1 MDTLFTP
8 RLRSLRVSE
17 DVEARLR
24 DFLRDGRDWARLR
37 TSVPGIFVLKLPSYR
52 GSPSRLAV
60 EVNPVDETGSPR
72 KRRGLVLRDREE
84 LEEFRR
90 LLSDGRLQRLLEE
103 LERANPGK
111 GESGGEG
118 GKGEREGLLEI

>member
-1 MDTLFTP
+1 MP
-8 RLRSLRVSE
+8 E
-17 DVEARLR
+17 DVEAKLR
-24 DFLRDGRDWARLR
+24 DFLKDGKEWARLR

-60 EVNPVDETGSPR
+60 EVNPVDERGSPR

-90 LLSDGRLQRLLEE
+90 LLSDGRLGRLLEE